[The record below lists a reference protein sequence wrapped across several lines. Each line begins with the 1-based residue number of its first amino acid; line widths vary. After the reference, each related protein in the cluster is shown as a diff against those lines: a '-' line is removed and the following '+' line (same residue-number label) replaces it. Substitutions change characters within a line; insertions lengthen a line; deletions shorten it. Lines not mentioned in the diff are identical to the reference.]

1 MKALSL
7 PRSGQIPSPSTVLA
21 EPNLVEM
28 ASGSV
33 LYRVH
38 RRNFAGNGFNPCR
51 GGPTRFAPIRD
62 SRNRCIPS
70 LYAGSTV
77 AAAIYESIFHDIPPS
92 VLRKTVPRLVV
103 EDTSLSALL
112 TRRTLQL
119 ASLRAPDLMKWGI
132 QRESLIGS
140 LPTQYH
146 RTAMWAKAIHEQ
158 FDFVDGL
165 IWTSN
170 RCDPDDALLLFGSRV
185 AEEELAIVDV
195 RGGGDA
201 SFLNDVR
208 KAGERS
214 GIRITR

>member
-1 MKALSL
+1 MDESVQLALE
-7 PRSGQIPSPSTVLA
+7 PVPSPSTPLA

-28 ASGSV
+28 AFSSV

-38 RRNFAGNGFNPCR
+38 RRNLEGNGFNPCR

-62 SRNRCIPS
+62 SHNRCVPS

-77 AAAIYESIFHDIPPS
+77 AAAIHETIFHDIPPS
-92 VLRKTVPRLVV
+92 VLRKTVPQLVV
-103 EDTSLSALL
+103 EGTSLSALV
-112 TRRTLQL
+112 TRRALRL

-132 QRESLIGS
+132 RRESLIAS
-140 LPTQYH
+140 LPTQHH
-146 RTAMWAKAIHEQ
+146 RTAMWAKAVHDQ
-158 FDFVDGL
+158 FDSVDGL

-185 AEEELAIVDV
+185 AEEELAVADV
-195 RGGGDA
+195 RDGGDA